1 MQLRS
6 HQVAIKSSVDIF
18 YFNVP
23 WLQGKLAA
31 VAGDGV
37 SQATQQ
43 SQLLTAKVPY
53 DLSAVLM
60 DSGPVPKDD
69 FQRVWQ
75 NQSVQKA
82 RAKRSRRA
90 VFVE

>member
-1 MQLRS
+1 M
-6 HQVAIKSSVDIF
+6 
-18 YFNVP
+18 
-23 WLQGKLAA
+23 
-31 VAGDGV
+31 
-37 SQATQQ
+37 
-43 SQLLTAKVPY
+43 PY

-82 RAKRSRRA
+82 GAKQSAKMRKAAGFLPESLETGLR
-90 VFVE
+90 

>member
-1 MQLRS
+1 M
-6 HQVAIKSSVDIF
+6 
-18 YFNVP
+18 
-23 WLQGKLAA
+23 AA
-31 VAGDGV
+31 
-37 SQATQQ
+37 SQIQPL
-43 SQLLTAKVPY
+43 SLELESPKVPY

-82 RAKRSRRA
+82 GANRSAKRQGFSVLAASRNTRLA
-90 VFVE
+90 FAKGWNRDT